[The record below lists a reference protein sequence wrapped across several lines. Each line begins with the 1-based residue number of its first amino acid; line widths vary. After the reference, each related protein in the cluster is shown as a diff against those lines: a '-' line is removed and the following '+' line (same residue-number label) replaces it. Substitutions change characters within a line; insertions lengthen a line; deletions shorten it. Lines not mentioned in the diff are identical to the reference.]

1 MPKLPSGLKT
11 FEASDT
17 VRRIAQNENIEV
29 IDALFHG
36 SKGHRHTGKGGD
48 APQIGSEGIVDGA
61 IVANK
66 IADGAIVSDKLPDGA
81 VNGSKIA
88 HSSIERK
95 HLVNSSLTSNIAKF
109 KRVSVTEGVLMGN
122 PTSPYTF
129 EGGNAGDSHYWSLSH
144 STTLPHSLTIDLGK
158 EFQSIEGMSFGS
170 KTGMGAKTLPKGF
183 YVEISSDYLMWTRVY
198 TQTEGLYEPF
208 SYFPFSTF
216 IANSRYV
223 RITITEHNIFGTESA
238 ISCISVYSSYHGN
251 VDDPLDDE
259 RPWGL
264 NARLQG
270 LMIVPEGKI
279 TDNGAGALTLGGAIT
294 IMNPASGTYFQVKAG
309 TYQLSEWGYLFVE
322 IPNQYG
328 VQVSPYP
335 SRWNPG
341 VRSYDHKDRIILA
354 QRYGGNSEIFVHS
367 ALRSKLAGTSPDADK
382 VDGIDF
388 QTKNGFLEFND
399 GSGWKGVGI
408 KSVQRGATSI
418 SFFAPNGNGSLMKDI
433 TITAVNTQKSFIN
446 ISTSGLAHWSQGST
460 MMDGS
465 VCARFIAP
473 DKLRFNFM
481 DGFFEA
487 YAEISWEVI
496 EYA

>member
-1 MPKLPSGLKT
+1 
-11 FEASDT
+11 
-17 VRRIAQNENIEV
+17 
-29 IDALFHG
+29 
-36 SKGHRHTGKGGD
+36 
-48 APQIGSEGIVDGA
+48 
-61 IVANK
+61 
-66 IADGAIVSDKLPDGA
+66 
-81 VNGSKIA
+81 
-88 HSSIERK
+88 
-95 HLVNSSLTSNIAKF
+95 
-109 KRVSVTEGVLMGN
+109 MGN
-122 PTSPYTF
+122 PTSPFTF

-170 KTGMGAKTLPKGF
+170 KTGSTGRRTIPKGF
-183 YVEISSDYLMWTRVY
+183 YVETSSDGAKWTRVY
-198 TQTEGLYEPF
+198 THTEGLYEPF
-208 SYFPFSTF
+208 AYFSFSMSV
-216 IANSRYV
+216 ANSRYV
-223 RITITEHNIFGTESA
+223 RITITEHNALATESA
-238 ISCISVYSSYHGN
+238 ISCIAVYSGYHGN
-251 VDDPLDDE
+251 VDDPLEDE
-259 RPWGL
+259 RAWGL
-264 NARLQG
+264 TARLQG
-270 LMIVPEGKI
+270 LMIVPEGTI
-279 TDNGAGALTLGGAIT
+279 TDNGTGVLTLGGAVS
-294 IMNPASGTYFQVKAG
+294 IMNPASGTYFRVKSG
-309 TYQLSEWGYLFVE
+309 TYTLDRWSYLYVD
-322 IPNQYG
+322 IPNQHG
-328 VQVSPYP
+328 VLIDPYVAVWSPGI
-335 SRWNPG
+335 RAF
-341 VRSYDHKDRIILA
+341 DKKDRIILA
-354 QRYGGNSEIFVHS
+354 QRNGGNEIFLHS
-367 ALRSKLAGTSPDADK
+367 AIHSKLAGTNPNADK